1 MAHLQ
6 MPNNHHTEVSNTKTL
21 MASNLSRTQA
31 PLASNRLMVLP
42 QTANSH
48 LTADPQPTN
57 NLLLEVFNIRIPT
70 EATKGPRPCSNIRH
84 LQIIKEVQDMVAPP
98 LLQATFHSRNIST
111 FKDCTM
117 LSTQVVCMATTAALL
132 LSPPAPIRTKARMY
146 LNHLNMVHLQTNTED
161 NKDGNLRR
169 ILGSQGEKV
178 MVGFRNGI
186 CIY

>member
-1 MAHLQ
+1 
-6 MPNNHHTEVSNTKTL
+6 MPNNHHTEEPNTKTL

-31 PLASNRLMVLP
+31 LLASNRLMVLL

-48 LTADPQPTN
+48 LTADPQATN

-70 EATKGPRPCSNIRH
+70 EATKEPRPCSNTRH
-84 LQIIKEVQDMVAPP
+84 PRVIKEVQDMVAPP
-98 LLQATFHSRNIST
+98 LLQATFHSRNINT

-117 LSTQVVCMATTAALL
+117 LSTQVVCMATAAAHLL
-132 LSPPAPIRTKARMY
+132 FPRAPIRTKARMH

-161 NKDGNLRR
+161 NKDGNSTR
-169 ILGSQGEKV
+169 ILGSQGETL
-178 MVGFRNGI
+178 MARFWDGI

>member
-1 MAHLQ
+1 
-6 MPNNHHTEVSNTKTL
+6 MPNNHHTEEPNTKTL

-31 PLASNRLMVLP
+31 LLASNRLMVLL

-48 LTADPQPTN
+48 LTADPQAIN
-57 NLLLEVFNIRIPT
+57 NLPLEVFNIRIPT

-98 LLQATFHSRNIST
+98 LLQATLHSLNINT

-117 LSTQVVCMATTAALL
+117 LSTQVVCMATAAAHLL
-132 LSPPAPIRTKARMY
+132 FPRAPIRTKARMH
-146 LNHLNMVHLQTNTED
+146 LNHLNMVHLQTSTED
-161 NKDGNLRR
+161 NKDGNLTR
-169 ILGSQGEKV
+169 ILRSQGEKV
-178 MVGFRNGI
+178 MASFRDGI